1 MSGIDTLVEGSP
13 ESLRETATK
22 LNQMAD
28 LLHDNGGKV
37 HRAVGES
44 ESCWSGDAAD
54 KGRAYVQ
61 GTGKMVDDI
70 VDTARKFA
78 RAHDDLAAKLESVIT
93 RVYQARD
100 VAQQAKL
107 PVTGTEILPPGP
119 TGVQAPPAGAQ
130 AQAPT
135 NAVFAD
141 NERKQAA
148 FEEASRSVD
157 QARRDERDAHS
168 RFRDDLHKYTSVL
181 DALKKGAVMS
191 GLGVMRTMA
200 SAPNSNAS
208 AFAKEAVAKNKDATA
223 AQNLYQNPN
232 MSAARRALAEEK
244 YSTASLATRKA
255 SRNAFSSAAVDRFI
269 PGSDGVKQMIA
280 KAPGENIAKNGSNAL
295 ARGAGTVAKAFPYS
309 NIALTAFG
317 TGTAVAGGTSWDKAV
332 ASNWGGMAASTGA
345 YVGAEAGL
353 VALGVAGGP
362 ATLVGIGAGIAV
374 SAGVSW
380 FVDNHWDDVKSTA
393 SNAWDSIS

>member
-37 HRAVGES
+37 HRAAGES
-44 ESCWSGDAAD
+44 ELCWSGEAAD
-54 KGRAYVQ
+54 KGRTYVQ

-70 VDTARKFA
+70 VGTARKFA
-78 RAHDDLAAKLESVIT
+78 RAHDELAAKLESVIT

-119 TGVQAPPAGAQ
+119 TGVQAPVAGSQ
-130 AQAPT
+130 AQAPA
-135 NAVFAD
+135 NAAFAD
-141 NERKQAA
+141 NERKRAA

-157 QARRDERDAHS
+157 QARRDERDAHN
-168 RFRDDLHKYTSVL
+168 RFRDDLHKHTSVL
-181 DALKKGAVMS
+181 DALKNGAVMS

-244 YSTASLATRKA
+244 YKTSSLATRKA

-269 PGSDGVKQMIA
+269 PGSDGVKQMVA

-295 ARGAGTVAKAFPYS
+295 ARGAGTVAKAFP
-309 NIALTAFG
+309 
-317 TGTAVAGGTSWDKAV
+317 
-332 ASNWGGMAASTGA
+332 
-345 YVGAEAGL
+345 
-353 VALGVAGGP
+353 
-362 ATLVGIGAGIAV
+362 
-374 SAGVSW
+374 
-380 FVDNHWDDVKSTA
+380 
-393 SNAWDSIS
+393 